1 MCFLVVSDN
10 GGIWL
15 SEAAII
21 DYDDE
26 FLMKM
31 PMMMM
36 MMLAK
41 LLQDSPYTSCYFQL
55 LALD

>member
-15 SEAAII
+15 SEAAI
-21 DYDDE
+21 DCDDE

-41 LLQDSPYTSCYFQL
+41 LLQDSPYTSCYFEL

>member
-15 SEAAII
+15 SEAAI

-26 FLMKM
+26 LLMKM
-31 PMMMM
+31 PM

-41 LLQDSPYTSCYFQL
+41 LLQDSPYTSCYFEL
-55 LALD
+55 LALV

>member
-10 GGIWL
+10 AGIWL

-31 PMMMM
+31 PMMM
-36 MMLAK
+36 LAK